1 MTDTEMRAQI
11 EDMLEMHRTLAV
23 EDPVELAIGDVV
35 MFDPVAGYTVRY
47 EVWLAV
53 VESRYRDDTGWVEY
67 PLPRLEA
74 GSRMRCYR
82 GNPLAVTANE
92 LRSDLSVEPS
102 VSELREH
109 CFSSVTGAVCLDLG
123 PASEGLLDRSEPLAD
138 VWLEPASA
146 SPLMLSA
153 TADEVTVA
161 QHRVDEMLVMHLP
174 ELTDEIVADELAA
187 GGQRRA
193 AGMAGLG
200 ELTSGLEPDNALRYL
215 CDEMRAL
222 LRGTE
227 HEMLMPAIRTIGRI

>member
-1 MTDTEMRAQI
+1 MTDAEMQAQI

-23 EDPVELAIGDVV
+23 DDPVELAIGDVV

-53 VESRYRDDTGWVEY
+53 VESRYRADTGWVEY
-67 PLPRLEA
+67 PRPRLEA

-82 GNPLAVTANE
+82 GNPLGVTANE
-92 LRSDLSVEPS
+92 LRSDVSGEPS
-102 VSELREH
+102 VGELREH

-146 SPLMLSA
+146 PLMSSA
-153 TADEVTVA
+153 TADEVSVA

-187 GGQRRA
+187 GGKRRA

-200 ELTSGLEPDNALRYL
+200 ELTAGLEPVNALRYL

-227 HEMLMPAIRTIGRI
+227 HAMLMPAIRTIGRI